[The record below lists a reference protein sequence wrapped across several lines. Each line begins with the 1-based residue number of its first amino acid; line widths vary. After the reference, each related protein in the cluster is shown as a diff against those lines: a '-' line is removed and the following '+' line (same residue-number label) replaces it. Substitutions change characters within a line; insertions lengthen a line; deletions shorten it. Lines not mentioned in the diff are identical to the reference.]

1 MEDKR
6 KLNRRAARA
15 VLEPFL
21 SDDDLD
27 AAIRLL
33 ENNYLLENATGV
45 IDFLDEVGE
54 RFQIDHSDRK
64 LLYIRLYELVSQRDA
79 VPLPP
84 DPFGDVASE
93 ATPNDQP
100 APLRILGM
108 QSPRTEKAPPVAPTP
123 SPISTPY
130 KVFIAFY
137 RELLKKLRSQPFTV
151 LQTYF
156 TMCDELSQEHDFVW
170 LRPKITPLWKRPES
184 LRWVSSL
191 SESEL
196 TRLTQLIYLS
206 ICVAIGPR
214 ETERLF
220 RNASNICE
228 KHLPEAKIFTPSQL
242 LEPDVSQTLKKESL
256 A

>member
-1 MEDKR
+1 MEEKR

-33 ENNYLLENATGV
+33 ENNYLLENASVV

-54 RFQIDHSDRK
+54 RFQIGHSDRK
-64 LLYIRLYELVSQRDA
+64 LLYIRLYELVSQRDSA
-79 VPLPP
+79 PLPP
-84 DPFGDVASE
+84 DPFGDAASE
-93 ATPNDQP
+93 AKPYDQP
-100 APLRILGM
+100 TPLRILGV
-108 QSPRTEKAPPVAPTP
+108 QSPRDEKAHPVAPNS
-123 SPISTPY
+123 SPISTPH

-137 RELLKKLRSQPFTV
+137 QELRKNLRRQPFTV
-151 LQTYF
+151 QQTYF

-170 LRPKITPLWKRPES
+170 LRPKITSLWKRPES
-184 LRWVSSL
+184 MSWVSSL

-196 TRLTQLIYLS
+196 TRLTQLIYLG

-228 KHLPEAKIFTPSQL
+228 KHLPEAKIFTPNQL
-242 LEPDVSQTLKKESL
+242 LEPDVFQTLKKEGI